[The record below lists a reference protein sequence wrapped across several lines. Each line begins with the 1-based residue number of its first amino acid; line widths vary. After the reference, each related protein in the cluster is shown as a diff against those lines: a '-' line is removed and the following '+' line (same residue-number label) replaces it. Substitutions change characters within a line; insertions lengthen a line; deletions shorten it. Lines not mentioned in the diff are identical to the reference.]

1 MSGPKEKQAM
11 TKSAFI
17 KEVHDAEAMLYH
29 VAKSILKNDADC
41 CDAVQET
48 LLKAYEKLDTLK
60 KEKFFRTWITRIL
73 INECNGIIRKRKNI
87 IPYEEYME
95 NAQMFEENRY
105 DHLYMAIME
114 FPYPAYAYG
123 QGAYV
128 PVFPFLWR
136 EWHEQ
141 KPKPIQTQS
150 LSHPRKAGLSVSVP
164 YIFRLLLHTAVS
176 RWKLFFSAEASF
188 SFKRLLSA
196 LAIMPLTA

>member
-73 INECNGIIRKRKNI
+73 INECNGIIRKRKI
-87 IPYEEYME
+87 S
-95 NAQMFEENRY
+95 FG
-105 DHLYMAIME
+105 DHLLSGAKIVAHHPNLYAVYLTNHGCGPNTLVNHMFREEMGDR
-114 FPYPAYAYG
+114 PYLQIEVDEQYSAVGIITRIEAFLNSISHRPPA
-123 QGAYV
+123 
-128 PVFPFLWR
+128 R
-136 EWHEQ
+136 CQ
-141 KPKPIQTQS
+141 KI
-150 LSHPRKAGLSVSVP
+150 
-164 YIFRLLLHTAVS
+164 
-176 RWKLFFSAEASF
+176 
-188 SFKRLLSA
+188 
-196 LAIMPLTA
+196 LTSWM

>member
-1 MSGPKEKQAM
+1 M

-114 FPYPAYAYG
+114 LPENLRILITLYYIEGFSLKEISAIVNIPEGTIKSRLSKA
-123 QGAYV
+123 
-128 PVFPFLWR
+128 R
-136 EWHEQ
+136 ELLREQ
-141 KPKPIQTQS
+141 LLEETE
-150 LSHPRKAGLSVSVP
+150 RKSIVNTSICKVSEKMT
-164 YIFRLLLHTAVS
+164 RKEH
-176 RWKLFFSAEASF
+176 
-188 SFKRLLSA
+188 
-196 LAIMPLTA
+196 MPC

>member
-1 MSGPKEKQAM
+1 M

-17 KEVHDAEAMLYH
+17 REVRDAETMLYH

-48 LLKAYEKLDTLK
+48 LLKAYEKVSTLK

-95 NAQMFEENRY
+95 NAQLFEENRY

-114 FPYPAYAYG
+114 LPENLRILITLYYMEGFSLKEISEMLNIPEGTVKSRLSKA
-123 QGAYV
+123 
-128 PVFPFLWR
+128 R
-136 EWHEQ
+136 ELLKEQ
-141 KPKPIQTQS
+141 
-150 LSHPRKAGLSVSVP
+150 LFDEADRKLIVTTSICKVSEKMT
-164 YIFRLLLHTAVS
+164 RKGH
-176 RWKLFFSAEASF
+176 
-188 SFKRLLSA
+188 
-196 LAIMPLTA
+196 MPC

>member
-87 IPYEEYME
+87 ISVTTCYPVRRSWPTIRTCMPFTLPTTD
-95 NAQMFEENRY
+95 AVLIP
-105 DHLYMAIME
+105 LYTIC
-114 FPYPAYAYG
+114 
-123 QGAYV
+123 
-128 PVFPFLWR
+128 
-136 EWHEQ
+136 
-141 KPKPIQTQS
+141 
-150 LSHPRKAGLSVSVP
+150 SVKRWGISRT
-164 YIFRLLLHTAVS
+164 FRS
-176 RWKLFFSAEASF
+176 RWMSSIRQ
-188 SFKRLLSA
+188 SVLLPVLRRS
-196 LAIMPLTA
+196 LTVSPTDRQPRCQKILTSWM

>member
-1 MSGPKEKQAM
+1 M

-95 NAQMFEENRY
+95 NAQMTTC
-105 DHLYMAIME
+105 
-114 FPYPAYAYG
+114 YP
-123 QGAYV
+123 V
-128 PVFPFLWR
+128 RRSWPTIRTCMPFTL
-136 EWHEQ
+136 
-141 KPKPIQTQS
+141 PT
-150 LSHPRKAGLSVSVP
+150 
-164 YIFRLLLHTAVS
+164 TDAV
-176 RWKLFFSAEASF
+176 L
-188 SFKRLLSA
+188 
-196 LAIMPLTA
+196 IPL

>member
-11 TKSAFI
+11 TKSAYI

-87 IPYEEYME
+87 ISVTTC
-95 NAQMFEENRY
+95 
-105 DHLYMAIME
+105 
-114 FPYPAYAYG
+114 YP
-123 QGAYV
+123 V
-128 PVFPFLWR
+128 RRSWLTIRTCMPFTL
-136 EWHEQ
+136 
-141 KPKPIQTQS
+141 PT
-150 LSHPRKAGLSVSVP
+150 
-164 YIFRLLLHTAVS
+164 TDAV
-176 RWKLFFSAEASF
+176 L
-188 SFKRLLSA
+188 
-196 LAIMPLTA
+196 IPL

>member
-29 VAKSILKNDADC
+29 LAKSNLKNDADC

-87 IPYEEYME
+87 ISVTTC
-95 NAQMFEENRY
+95 
-105 DHLYMAIME
+105 
-114 FPYPAYAYG
+114 YP
-123 QGAYV
+123 V
-128 PVFPFLWR
+128 R
-136 EWHEQ
+136 R
-141 KPKPIQTQS
+141 S
-150 LSHPRKAGLSVSVP
+150 
-164 YIFRLLLHTAVS
+164 
-176 RWKLFFSAEASF
+176 
-188 SFKRLLSA
+188 
-196 LAIMPLTA
+196 

>member
-1 MSGPKEKQAM
+1 M
-11 TKSAFI
+11 TKNAFI
-17 KEVHDAEAMLYH
+17 REVRDAETMLYH

-48 LLKAYEKLDTLK
+48 LLKAYEKLSTLK

-114 FPYPAYAYG
+114 LPEKLRILITLYYMEGFSLKEISEILNIPEGTIKSRLSKARELLKEQLFDEADRKPA
-123 QGAYV
+123 V
-128 PVFPFLWR
+128 TTSICDVS
-136 EWHEQ
+136 E
-141 KPKPIQTQS
+141 KMT
-150 LSHPRKAGLSVSVP
+150 RKG
-164 YIFRLLLHTAVS
+164 H
-176 RWKLFFSAEASF
+176 
-188 SFKRLLSA
+188 
-196 LAIMPLTA
+196 MPC